1 MRYFFDISWIVSKTI
16 HEYVIKQSQLKK
28 AMKQPFAII
37 IIIAVAF
44 TSFLYSRPKVVVKD
58 EAKANRDKVDESKST
73 NKEPQHQENS
83 QAPKLSTEQE
93 KQLAILKQKLASSAD
108 KKALYD
114 QIAQVFI
121 SANRFDSAA
130 IYAEKIAIIDPSTQ
144 NWMQAGDTYFQA
156 FTLALRQE
164 NVSNY
169 AQKTRECYQKVLDKN
184 PRQLQAKTNM
194 AMTYVQSDSPM
205 QAIMMLREVITE
217 EPNYEPALMNLG
229 VLSMQSGQYAKA
241 ADRFKQV
248 VRLNPSNQNALLGLG
263 YSLIEMGEKKQARTI
278 FEDLQKKVKEPTLI
292 EEVNKTLESLK

>member
-1 MRYFFDISWIVSKTI
+1 MKRPFIILIV
-16 HEYVIKQSQLKK
+16 
-28 AMKQPFAII
+28 
-37 IIIAVAF
+37 IAVAL
-44 TSFLYSRPKVVVKD
+44 TGFLYSRPKVVVKD
-58 EAKANRDKVDESKST
+58 EAKANRDKVSENKTTEKADE
-73 NKEPQHQENS
+73 HQEDT
-83 QAPKLSTEQE
+83 QAPKLSAEQE
-93 KQLAILKQKLASSAD
+93 KQLSNLKQKLASTTD

-121 SANRFDSAA
+121 AANRFDSAA
-130 IYAEKIAIIDPSTQ
+130 VYAEKIAIAEPSVQ
-144 NWMQAGDTYFQA
+144 NWLQAGDTYYQA

-164 NVSNY
+164 NVNNF
-169 AQKTRECYQKVLDKN
+169 AEKTRACYQKILDIN

-248 VRLNPSNQNALLGLG
+248 IRINPTNLNALLGLG
-263 YSLIEMGEKKQARTI
+263 YSLIEMGEKSKAKTI
-278 FEDLQKKVKEPTLI
+278 FEDLKQKVKDPTLQ
-292 EEVNKTLESLK
+292 EEVNKALESLK

>member
-1 MRYFFDISWIVSKTI
+1 LRYFFDISWIVSKTI